1 MGVRDYSTS
10 LKEWRVLP
18 SLTKKGLK
26 PLLKTSLTNNVTL
39 KTPLISAA
47 MQAVT
52 ATELAIELAK
62 MGGLGVIHCN
72 QSIEEQAR
80 MIKGVKKYRAG
91 FVESPLTVKPDTSL
105 KELLR
110 LYDNHGFSVY
120 PITNNGEPNGKYLG
134 VAFSE
139 DFRMSQDYDLTATD
153 FSIDI
158 KTHEGGLSLND
169 AKNKLRHLRQKC
181 LPILSKGRLDKV
193 VFRKDVLDERRYP
206 SQLRDRHERLM
217 VAAAINT
224 HDYEQRAPALIKAGA
239 DLLVIDSSQGY
250 SDYQAEAIEFVKKQ
264 GVSVVGGNVITREG
278 FKFLVEAGADAVK
291 VGMGG
296 GSICITQEVKRI
308 GRGQATAVRECAAVR
323 REMGVNTS
331 IISDGGIV
339 SDGDIFIAL
348 ALGADAVMMGR
359 YFARFEESPTKV
371 IELKGKPVK
380 PYWGEGSRRAM
391 NNFRYES
398 FNPEDAVVEG
408 VEGHVP
414 YAGRLEEGVRKTVK
428 TLTNAMKTAGAYTI
442 KDLHELKKEYV
453 SLGSR
458 AEGDV
463 HDIIV

>member
-1 MGVRDYSTS
+1 M
-10 LKEWRVLP
+10 LP
-18 SLTKKGLK
+18 SLTRKGLK
-26 PLLKTSLTNNVTL
+26 PELDTQLTNNITL
-39 KTPLISAA
+39 KTPLMSAA

-52 ATELAIELAK
+52 ATKLAIELAK

-72 QSIEEQAR
+72 QPIEEQAQ

-91 FVESPLTVKPDTSL
+91 FVESPLTVKPGTTL
-105 KELLR
+105 KELLK
-110 LYDNHGFSVY
+110 LYDNYGFSVY
-120 PITNNGEPNGKYLG
+120 PITNTGLPNGKYLG

-153 FSIDI
+153 FSIKI
-158 KTHEGGLSLND
+158 ETHEGALSLND
-169 AKNKLRHLRQKC
+169 AKDKLRHLRQKC
-181 LPILSKGRLDKV
+181 LPILNNGCLDKV

-206 SQLRDRHERLM
+206 NQLRDKQERLM

-224 HDYEQRAPALIKAGA
+224 HDYVKRAKALVDAGA
-239 DLLVIDSSQGY
+239 DLLVVDSSQGY
-250 SDYQAEAIEFVKKQ
+250 SEYQASAIEFVKKL
-264 GVSVVGGNVITREG
+264 GVPVVGGNVITRNG
-278 FKFLVEAGADAVK
+278 FKFLVDAGADAVK

-308 GRGQATAVRECAAVR
+308 GRGQATAVRECAAAR
-323 REMGVNTS
+323 DELGVNTP

-339 SDGDIFIAL
+339 SDGDVFIAL
-348 ALGADAVMMGR
+348 SLGADAVMMGR

-391 NNFRYES
+391 NNFRYEN
-398 FNPEDAVVEG
+398 FNPEEAVVEG

-414 YAGRLEEGVRKTVK
+414 YAGRLEEGVRKTIK
-428 TLTNAMKTAGAYTI
+428 TLTNAMKTTGAYRI
-442 KDLHELKKEYV
+442 KDLHELKKEYL

-458 AEGDV
+458 DEGDV
-463 HDIIV
+463 HDVIV